1 MARRRPGNKPLSEPM
16 MVSLLMHIC
25 ITRPQWYSMIKFN
38 EVLWHSYQ
46 DNFDGN
52 VQQDVTHSDVFEDY
66 NYSIWILQI
75 SPRPMSLIEVS
86 FWWDDFND
94 FRLTYTSSDHNFDYI
109 YIHWS
114 NCDSL
119 EDRWPVMLG
128 ETSALL
134 WVMSTEWLLASIN
147 DITGLGLPETCSTC
161 PIHGLSTCC
170 GKHGQACE
178 WALRGSCRVMI
189 CDCS

>member
-1 MARRRPGNKPLSEPM
+1 
-16 MVSLLMHIC
+16 MHIC
-25 ITRPQWYSMIKFN
+25 VTRPQWYSMMNFN

-52 VQQDVTHSDVFEDY
+52 VQGRC
-66 NYSIWILQI
+66 YSLRCIWRLQLQLWILQI
-75 SPRPMSLIEVS
+75 SQRQMSLIKVKI
-86 FWWDDFND
+86 WWDEFND

-109 YIHWS
+109 CIHWS

-119 EDRWPVMLG
+119 EYRWPVMLG

-170 GKHGQACE
+170 GKYGQACE
-178 WALRGSCRVMI
+178 LALRGSCRGWFVTAVKSQCPLPEGKI
-189 CDCS
+189 IKLPLSH